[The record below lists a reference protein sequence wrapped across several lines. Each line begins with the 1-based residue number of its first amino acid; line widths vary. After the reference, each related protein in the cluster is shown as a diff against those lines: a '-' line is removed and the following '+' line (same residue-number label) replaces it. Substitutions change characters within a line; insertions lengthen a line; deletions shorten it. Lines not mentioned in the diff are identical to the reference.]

1 MKRTISLLILIAL
14 LAAVMAAESAAIN
27 SKRLVIINS
36 YSDGAPWANEI
47 VTPVM
52 TEVSRLNELSAPEVV
67 YLNNTLVHDS
77 VDYNNMK
84 RGLVERFHNRKP
96 DYLVLVGNFAFTL
109 RDFVVEQ
116 WGDVP
121 MLLIGQ
127 SDKYYPEAF
136 YYTYLEKDADVP
148 SEGRPLEELRG
159 KYNFTLV
166 MTPNLYRKTIDMMT
180 YMFPEMSK
188 LVYIADPLYLNRYL
202 NNQIRNYLAE
212 SYPSIEYEWLI
223 GSDANGEALQQ
234 YLNSRDNSVGLLLST
249 WFFERHS
256 IHGYPHL
263 IAGEARMITAA
274 RHPVFGLRQAYFSYG
289 ITGGYFPSYDELQAA
304 IQKNLKE
311 LVSGRRMSDVPFK
324 YVKESAPI
332 INYPKL
338 ERAGLSEK
346 MCPPDTVFINKPMSV
361 WEEYKWWFI
370 IGGILLLCGIAFGM
384 VKVMFQRRKIEMLRD
399 REQLVSSMPIGF
411 AQATVLN
418 DSSGNVSDV
427 EYHEYNESFQ
437 TLLAKNEQSG
447 RPSKLFDN
455 DMITEIVEKVFRQN
469 KPQRFSHYFPESDTY
484 YEFLVSRGA
493 SNRESG
499 REVDIFS
506 IDITNLKKQEEA
518 LREATEHAQE
528 SDKLKMAFLANMS
541 HEIRTPLN
549 AIVGFSN
556 LLTKT
561 NDEEKKKKFVAII
574 EHNNQMLLNL
584 ISDVLDM
591 AKVES
596 NTLDF
601 NFRPTDIN
609 EQMRTIE
616 SSVRLRLKPGVML
629 NLTLGAHRCNI
640 ITDPDRLDQVFNNL
654 LTNAMKFTS
663 RGSITFGYEV
673 RDDSIYF
680 YVRDTGT
687 GISQEDIKKLFTRFT
702 KLNNFIPGTGLGLSI
717 SRSIVERLGG
727 RMGVESA
734 GLNRGS
740 TFWFT
745 IPNRQAPV

>member
-1 MKRTISLLILIAL
+1 MIACLLGAPATADAL
-14 LAAVMAAESAAIN
+14 N

-67 YLNNTLVHDS
+67 YLNNNLVHDS
-77 VDYNNMK
+77 VDYNSMS
-84 RGLVERFHNRKP
+84 RGIFERFKNRKP

-109 RDFVVEQ
+109 RDAIVRE
-116 WGDVP
+116 WGEIP
-121 MLLIGQ
+121 MLLVGQ
-127 SDKYYPEAF
+127 SDKYYPQEF
-136 YYTYLEKDADVP
+136 YYTYLEEDADVP
-148 SEGRPLEELRG
+148 TDGKPLEELRG

-166 MTPNLYRKTIDMMT
+166 MTPNLYRKTVDMMT
-180 YMFPEMSK
+180 YMFPEMKK

-212 SYPSIEYEWLI
+212 SYPAIEYEWLM

-234 YLNSRDNSVGLLLST
+234 YLNSRDNNIGLLLST

-289 ITGGYFPSYDELQAA
+289 IIGGYFPSYDELQAD
-304 IQKNLKE
+304 IQKYLKE
-311 LVSGRRMSDVPFK
+311 LVSGRNMSEVPFK

-332 INYPKL
+332 INYQKL
-338 ERAGLSEK
+338 ERSGIPESV
-346 MCPPDTVFINKPMSV
+346 CPPETVFLNKPMSV

-370 IGGILLLCGIAFGM
+370 IGGILLVCGIAFGM

-411 AQATVLN
+411 AQATVVH
-418 DSSGNVSDV
+418 DSRGNVSDV
-427 EYHEYNESFQ
+427 EYHEFNESFQ
-437 TLLAKNEQSG
+437 TLLTKNEQPG

-455 DMITEIVEKVFRQN
+455 EMISGIVERLFMQK
-469 KPQRFSHYFPESDTY
+469 KPQRFSHYFAETDTY
-484 YEFLVSRGA
+484 YEFLVSLGDTRKDA
-493 SNRESG
+493 RREI
-499 REVDIFS
+499 DIFS

-561 NDEEKKKKFVAII
+561 NDEEKKKKFVGII

-601 NFRPTDIN
+601 NYRSTDIN
-609 EQMRTIE
+609 ELMLTIE

-629 NLTLGAHRCNI
+629 NLVLGAHRCNI

-654 LTNAMKFTS
+654 LTNALKFTS

-673 RDDSIYF
+673 RDENIYF

-727 RMGVESA
+727 QIRVESA

>member
-1 MKRTISLLILIAL
+1 MIAYLLGAPATADAL
-14 LAAVMAAESAAIN
+14 N

-67 YLNNTLVHDS
+67 YLNNNLVHDS
-77 VDYNNMK
+77 VDYNSMS
-84 RGLVERFHNRKP
+84 RGIFERFKNRKP

-109 RDFVVEQ
+109 RDAIVRE
-116 WGDVP
+116 WGEIP
-121 MLLIGQ
+121 MLLVGQ
-127 SDKYYPEAF
+127 SDKYYPQEF
-136 YYTYLEKDADVP
+136 YYTYLEEDADVP
-148 SEGRPLEELRG
+148 TDGKPLEELRG

-166 MTPNLYRKTIDMMT
+166 MTPNLYRKTVDMMT
-180 YMFPEMSK
+180 YMFPEMKK

-212 SYPSIEYEWLI
+212 SYPAIEYEWLM

-234 YLNSRDNSVGLLLST
+234 YLNSRDNNIGLLLST

-289 ITGGYFPSYDELQAA
+289 IIGGYFPSYDELQAD
-304 IQKNLKE
+304 IQKYLKE
-311 LVSGRRMSDVPFK
+311 LVSGRNMSEVPFK

-332 INYPKL
+332 INYQKL
-338 ERAGLSEK
+338 ERSGIPESV
-346 MCPPDTVFINKPMSV
+346 CPPETVFLNKPMSV

-370 IGGILLLCGIAFGM
+370 IGGILLVCGIAFGM

-411 AQATVLN
+411 AQATVVH
-418 DSSGNVSDV
+418 DSRGNVSDV
-427 EYHEYNESFQ
+427 EYHEFNESFQ
-437 TLLAKNEQSG
+437 TLLTKNEQPG

-455 DMITEIVEKVFRQN
+455 EMISGIVERLFMQK
-469 KPQRFSHYFPESDTY
+469 KPQRFSHYFAETDTY
-484 YEFLVSRGA
+484 YEFLVSLGDTRKDA
-493 SNRESG
+493 RREI
-499 REVDIFS
+499 DIFS

-561 NDEEKKKKFVAII
+561 NDEEKKKKFVGII

-601 NFRPTDIN
+601 NYRSTDIN
-609 EQMRTIE
+609 ELMLTIE

-629 NLTLGAHRCNI
+629 NLVLGAHRCNI

-654 LTNAMKFTS
+654 LTNALKFTS

-673 RDDSIYF
+673 RDENIYF

-727 RMGVESA
+727 QIRVESA